1 MNDGKVYSSLAF
13 FDLQIED
20 ATRQL
25 ISPKNEDPID
35 QSDQSGTASGFES
48 RSI

>member
-1 MNDGKVYSSLAF
+1 MMARCIHLWLSF
-13 FDLQIED
+13 QIED

-35 QSDQSGTASGFES
+35 QSEQSGTASDFES

>member
-13 FDLQIED
+13 FYLQIED
-20 ATRQL
+20 AARQL
-25 ISPKNEDPID
+25 ISPENEDPID
-35 QSDQSGTASGFES
+35 QSGAASGFES